1 MPVTFNPTEGTLDRG
16 VQGEYPLLQGVGF
29 EGLEADTGP
38 FDVISVAPA
47 DGVEIPFGSL
57 VALNG
62 SGKLKVVDAD
72 DDIPIGIARR
82 DNTFEA
88 VINADDRACFPEN
101 RTVGVITKGRVYVY
115 SENAVTAGAQA
126 RVRHA
131 AETGKPAG
139 RFAGAAS
146 AGETALISNAIY
158 RTGSTGAGLV
168 VVEVN
173 FPTGSLTADTI

>member
-1 MPVTFNPTEGTLDRG
+1 MVTFSPSEGTLDRG
-16 VQGEYPLLQGVGF
+16 VQAEYPLVQGVGF

-62 SGKLKVVDAD
+62 SGKLKVVDSAS
-72 DDIPIGIARR
+72 DIPIGIARR

-88 VINADDRACFPEN
+88 VINADGRPCYPAN
-101 RTVGVITKGRVYVY
+101 RTVGVVTKGRIYVY
-115 SENAVTAGAQA
+115 SEDGVTLGAAA
-126 RVRHA
+126 RVRHDA
-131 AETGKPAG
+131 VTDKPNG
-139 RFAGAAS
+139 RFAGAAV
-146 AGETALISNAIY
+146 AGETALIANTIY